1 MKITGGSSRGLV
13 LTSLKGMS
21 IRPTSS
27 NVREAVFN
35 LLGQDMAGLKVLDL
49 FAGTGILGLE
59 ALSRGALR
67 VLFIDNSPQS
77 IKIIRKNLALC
88 GFENSGFV
96 LKRDLIKWRRPL
108 EHPMV
113 KKRFDLVFIDPPYG
127 KDIIPPILKE
137 LSIGET
143 LASPSRVVTESFKKD
158 RLPVS
163 SNKLHLFE
171 TRVYGETKIDLYSS
185 EEI

>member
-1 MKITGGSSRGLV
+1 MKITGGSSRGRV

-35 LLGQDMAGLKVLDL
+35 LLGQDIAGLKVLDL
-49 FAGTGILGLE
+49 FAGTGILGIE

-67 VLFIDNSPQS
+67 ALFIDNSPQS

-96 LKRDLIKWRRPL
+96 LKRDLIKGLLL
-108 EHPMV
+108 EHLMV
-113 KKRFDLVFIDPPYG
+113 EKRFDLVFIDPPYG

-137 LSIGET
+137 LSLGEA
-143 LASPSRVVTESFKKD
+143 LASPSIVVTESLKKD

-163 SNKLHLFE
+163 SGKLHLFE